1 MLELRRENE
10 VFRSTATTVSLDLG
24 RSDGLKKIRLSH
36 SQMNVIIL
44 GNFGVTTQ
52 AITPNFYYAG
62 IWYEYFSGDTALVT
76 GTSDPISLEP
86 GELRI
91 YTDQY
96 VTPPEPGLLEADPL
110 EIELPIEFQLSQNYP
125 NPFNPTTVIEF
136 SLPTSGMTNLTI
148 HDLLGREVVM
158 LINNRQLAGWHSIT
172 WNGRNQSG
180 APVAAG
186 MYIYTL
192 KTDRTSVSK
201 KLVLLK

>member
-1 MLELRRENE
+1 
-10 VFRSTATTVSLDLG
+10 
-24 RSDGLKKIRLSH
+24 
-36 SQMNVIIL
+36 MNIIIL
-44 GNFGVTTQ
+44 GNFGVITQ

-62 IWYEYFSGDTALVT
+62 TWYEYFSGDSAIVT

-96 VTPPEPGLLEADPL
+96 VTPPEPGLLETDPI
-110 EIELPIEFQLSQNYP
+110 EIEVPIEFQLSQNYP

-148 HDLLGREVVM
+148 HDLLGREVVT
-158 LINNRQLAGWHSIT
+158 LINNWQSAGWHSVT

-192 KTDRTSVSK
+192 KTEQSTISK